1 MPATDTSTTITTRG
15 ELEIVQERVFDAP
28 RELVFMTLNDPD
40 LIPKWWGPSY
50 LTTTVEKMDV
60 RPGGAWRYVQ
70 RAPDGGEHA
79 FNGKYIEVVAP
90 ERVVLTFNYEGIPG
104 DHEAISTLVL
114 DDEEGKTRM
123 ISTMVFKTTEDRDGM
138 VQSGMESGAR
148 ETDDR
153 LAALLEELKKTQQ

>member
-1 MPATDTSTTITTRG
+1 MPAIDTSTTITTRG
-15 ELEIVQERVFDAP
+15 ELEIVQERVFDAT
-28 RELVFMTLNDPD
+28 RELVFKTLNDPE
-40 LIPKWWGPSY
+40 LIPRWWGPSY

-104 DHEAISTLVL
+104 DHEAVSTLVL
-114 DDEEGKTRM
+114 TDEGGKTRM
-123 ISTMVFKTTEDRDGM
+123 ISTMVFKTMEDRDGM

-153 LAALLEELKKTQQ
+153 LAVLLEELKKTQQ

>member
-1 MPATDTSTTITTRG
+1 MPTTDTSTTITTRG

-28 RELVFMTLNDPD
+28 RELVFTTLNDPD

-114 DDEEGKTRM
+114 DDEDGKTRM

>member
-1 MPATDTSTTITTRG
+1 MPVWSKSTRLPSSGTTACAHRPSRSSPSGLRAIAVFGSSRWIASTKCCRTCSERRKDMPTTDTSTTITTRG

-28 RELVFMTLNDPD
+28 RELVFTTLHDPD

-79 FNGKYIEVVAP
+79 
-90 ERVVLTFNYEGIPG
+90 
-104 DHEAISTLVL
+104 
-114 DDEEGKTRM
+114 
-123 ISTMVFKTTEDRDGM
+123 
-138 VQSGMESGAR
+138 
-148 ETDDR
+148 
-153 LAALLEELKKTQQ
+153 